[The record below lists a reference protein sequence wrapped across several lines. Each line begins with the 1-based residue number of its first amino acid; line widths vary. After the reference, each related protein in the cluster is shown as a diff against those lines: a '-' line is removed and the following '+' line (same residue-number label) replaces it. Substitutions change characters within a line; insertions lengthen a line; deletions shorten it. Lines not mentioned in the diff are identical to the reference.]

1 MSLSARR
8 IIPGLGLFVL
18 MAVVAVWALWPTGGK
33 VTVNSRARD
42 LAAELRCPDCEG
54 LNVADSTTTSARS
67 IRKDL
72 LRRLK
77 AGEDE
82 AEIKNSY
89 ANRYGESI
97 LLNPDGGGLGVLV
110 WGLPVLLLVLGGVG
124 ITIAIMSRS
133 RSTRLTPTESDREEV
148 KKAREK

>member
-18 MAVVAVWALWPTGGK
+18 MTVVAVWALWPTGGK
-33 VTVNSRARD
+33 VTINDRASD

-97 LLNPDGGGLGVLV
+97 LLNPDGGGLGILV

-148 KKAREK
+148 KKARGK